1 MTLKSDQGKALSKCD
16 QIVIYGANG
25 WLGRSAVDFISS
37 NLPGRAKEE
46 TLLIGSKSGDL
57 QINNEK
63 YEIVDPKTGYTKIRH
78 NAIFFNAAF
87 LRQEFLSEMTT
98 DEYQRKNEEIIT
110 LPKMAIAEK
119 KLFSFINLSSGVA
132 RDSDSEASS
141 KPISEYSKLKRKLEV
156 EYLESCGQ
164 RQSAFV
170 NCRIF
175 SLTGRHINEF
185 KNLALSSFI
194 IQAKNTNQIE
204 VKSPSTKR
212 TYVDAT
218 SLAGTLLNV
227 AAFGKSANF
236 DSGGQLVSMRELA
249 ETVLSVLGKDKS
261 AITIGNDQS
270 PDYFGNFEKF
280 NSMASEIGEDYLGI
294 EKQIIRTIDAFI

>member
-1 MTLKSDQGKALSKCD
+1 LTLKSGQDIALSECD

-25 WLGRSAVDFISS
+25 WLGRSAIDFISS
-37 NLPGRAKEE
+37 NLALRAGEK
-46 TLLIGSKSGDL
+46 TLLIGSKSGNL

-63 YEIVDPKTGYTKIRH
+63 FEIVDPKIGYTKIRH

-87 LRQEFLSEMTT
+87 LRREFLSEMTT
-98 DEYQRKNEEIIT
+98 EEYLRKNEELT
-110 LPKMAIAEK
+110 ALPKMAIAEK

-132 RDSDSEASS
+132 RDSDSETTPKS
-141 KPISEYSKLKRKLEV
+141 IDEYSKLKKKLEI

-164 RQSAFV
+164 SGSAFV

-204 VKSPSTKR
+204 VNSPSTKR

-218 SLAGTLLNV
+218 SLAGTLLRV
-227 AAFGKSANF
+227 AAFGKNANF

-249 ETVLSVLGKDKS
+249 ETVLSVLGKNKS
-261 AITIGNDQS
+261 AVITGKYES

-280 NSMASEIGEDYLGI
+280 NSIASEIGEEFLTI
-294 EKQIIRTIDAFI
+294 EDQIMRTIDAFI